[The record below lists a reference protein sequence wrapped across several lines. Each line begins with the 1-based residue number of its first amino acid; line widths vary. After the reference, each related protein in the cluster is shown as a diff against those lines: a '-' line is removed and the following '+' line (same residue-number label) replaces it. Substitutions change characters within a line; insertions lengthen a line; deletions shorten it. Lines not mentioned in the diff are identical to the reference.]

1 MVRGLLYSPGMNA
14 MQHNSNGDVMTRA
27 NKEISSFK
35 TARTFMKEGTCSE
48 AVMNVIN
55 RAYGYPLETEEHAVM
70 PLAGGIMQQGY
81 QCGMLWGACLAA
93 GAQAYR
99 LYGATPKAEA
109 AAIRASRRL
118 VELLNAREGD
128 INCLEITDTDWTNK
142 WQAAKFLL
150 KGGGISC
157 MRRVVGFSPE
167 ALEVINDALA
177 ETDIEDPTGPVS
189 CAAELARKMG
199 ASEMHVVMAAGLA
212 GGIGFSGSGCGALG
226 AAVWITGMNNPDE
239 KISFSTDGTKVGETI
254 DRFLEASDH
263 EYECS
268 DIVGRK
274 FRSTD
279 SHSSYV
285 CAGGCSKIIEA
296 LAATDSKDAGKECH
310 ENAA

>member
-1 MVRGLLYSPGMNA
+1 
-14 MQHNSNGDVMTRA
+14 MTKA

-48 AVMNVIN
+48 AVMNVLD
-55 RAYGYPLETEEHAVM
+55 RAYGYPLEAEEHAVM
-70 PLAGGIMQQGY
+70 PLAGGIVQQGY

-99 LYGATPKAEA
+99 LFGATPKAEA

-118 VELLNAREGD
+118 VESLGAREGN

-157 MRRVVGFSPE
+157 MRRVVGFAPE
-167 ALEVINDALA
+167 AFRVINDALA
-177 ETDIEDPTGPVS
+177 EPDIEEPSSPVS

-199 ASEMHVVMAAGLA
+199 ASKMHVVMAAGLA

-226 AAVWITGMNNPDE
+226 AAIWITGMNNPDE
-239 KISFSTDGTKVGETI
+239 KTGFTADGTKVGEAI
-254 DRFLEASDH
+254 DRFLEAAGH

-268 DIVGRK
+268 EIVGRK
-274 FRSTD
+274 FESVD
-279 SHSSYV
+279 DHAGYV
-285 CAGGCSKIIEA
+285 YSGGCSNIIEA
-296 LAATDSKDAGKECH
+296 LVGFDVEQKCQESAA
-310 ENAA
+310 